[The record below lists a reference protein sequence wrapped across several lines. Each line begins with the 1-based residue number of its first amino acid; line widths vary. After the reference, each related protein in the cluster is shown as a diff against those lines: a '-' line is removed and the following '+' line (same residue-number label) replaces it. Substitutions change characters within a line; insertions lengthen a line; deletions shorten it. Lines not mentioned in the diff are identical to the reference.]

1 MAVENNGP
9 LPGSGA
15 DRLPL
20 SRQRRGVLQ
29 YLRGQSGPVT
39 ATALAQVCALHVNTV
54 REHLE
59 ALVDD
64 GLVVRERSAPAG
76 RGRPAQLYRA
86 RSPQASPAR
95 EYAGLAA
102 VLAARIARSAADPRA
117 DALAAGE
124 DWGRVLTA
132 GQEPSTDPGEARRRV
147 LGLLAEIGFAPEADD
162 EARRVRLPRCPFVE
176 TAREHPGV
184 VCGVHEGLTRAA
196 LAVLG
201 PEPQDVDLL
210 PFAEPDACLLHL
222 AGGRPG
228 PRRRPPQTR
237 PADDDLGASDDGRRA
252 AGGSTR
258 VGGSAASPASGGST
272 APGDPEAPRAPGEPR

>member
-1 MAVENNGP
+1 
-9 LPGSGA
+9 
-15 DRLPL
+15 
-20 SRQRRGVLQ
+20 
-29 YLRGQSGPVT
+29 
-39 ATALAQVCALHVNTV
+39 
-54 REHLE
+54 
-59 ALVDD
+59 
-64 GLVVRERSAPAG
+64 APAG

-162 EARRVRLPRCPFVE
+162 ETRRVRLPRCPFVE

-196 LAVLG
+196 LAALG

-228 PRRRPPQTR
+228 PRRRRPQTR
-237 PADDDLGASDDGRRA
+237 PADDDLGASDDERGA

-258 VGGSAASPASGGST
+258 AGGSAASPASGGST

>member
-1 MAVENNGP
+1 
-9 LPGSGA
+9 
-15 DRLPL
+15 
-20 SRQRRGVLQ
+20 
-29 YLRGQSGPVT
+29 
-39 ATALAQVCALHVNTV
+39 
-54 REHLE
+54 
-59 ALVDD
+59 
-64 GLVVRERSAPAG
+64 
-76 RGRPAQLYRA
+76 
-86 RSPQASPAR
+86 
-95 EYAGLAA
+95 
-102 VLAARIARSAADPRA
+102 RSAADPRA

-132 GQEPSTDPGEARRRV
+132 GQEPSADPGEARRRV

-196 LAVLG
+196 LAALG

-228 PRRRPPQTR
+228 PGRLPRTR
-237 PADDDLGASDDGRRA
+237 PADDGPEASDDGP
-252 AGGSTR
+252 G
-258 VGGSAASPASGGST
+258 ASDMGLGASGGST
-272 APGDPEAPRAPGEPR
+272 RSGGSMRAGGAAPSSASDGSTAPGGSREPGGSTAPRGSTAPGGASAPGDPEAPRAPGEPR